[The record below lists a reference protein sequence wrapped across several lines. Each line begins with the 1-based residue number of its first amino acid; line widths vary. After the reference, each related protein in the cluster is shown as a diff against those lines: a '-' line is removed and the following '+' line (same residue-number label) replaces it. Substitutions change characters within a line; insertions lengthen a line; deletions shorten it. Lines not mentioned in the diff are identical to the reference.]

1 MIDSAW
7 VALSLTE
14 RVGGKT
20 LRALMAHFNYDPRAI
35 LAADEASLR
44 KVPGIGAKMAER
56 IRSINIAEVERAIP
70 RWQQAGVRI
79 ILRDD
84 RDFPPQLRA
93 LDDYPPTL
101 FVRGSW
107 PSSGSKRV
115 AVVGTRDP
123 SPAARELASRLGMEL
138 AERGC
143 TIVSGLALGIDALA
157 HNGALTVP
165 NTYLLAV
172 LGCGVLNIYPPEHR
186 GLAES
191 IMRRGAVLGE
201 VHPYAAPNASNLV
214 ARNRI
219 ITGLSDA
226 VIVVETAVDGGAM
239 HAARFAAT
247 QGRPVYTFDSFVTG
261 NRYLLDNGAIPLRA
275 DLQDLSAVL

>member
-20 LRALMAHFNYDPRAI
+20 LRALMAHFNHDPRAI

-70 RWQQAGVRI
+70 RWQQAGVQI

-84 RDFPPQLRA
+84 RDYPPQLRV

-101 FVRGSW
+101 FIRGNWQST
-107 PSSGSKRV
+107 GRKRV

-123 SPAARELASRLGMEL
+123 SPAARVIASRLGIEL
-138 AERGC
+138 AESGC
-143 TIVSGLALGIDALA
+143 TVVSGLALGIDALA
-157 HNGALTVP
+157 HTGALTVP

-172 LGCGVLNIYPPEHR
+172 LGCGVLTIYPPEHR
-186 GLAES
+186 GLAEA

-226 VIVVETAVDGGAM
+226 IIVVETAVDGGAM
-239 HAARFAAT
+239 HAARFANA
-247 QGRPVYTFDSFVTG
+247 QGRPIYTFDSAASG
-261 NRYLLDNGAIPLRA
+261 NRSLLENGAIPLRA
-275 DLQDLSAVL
+275 DLQDVATVF

>member
-1 MIDSAW
+1 MIDPAW

-20 LRALMAHFNYDPRAI
+20 LRALMAHFNHDPRAI
-35 LAADEASLR
+35 LAADETALR

-56 IRSINIAEVERAIP
+56 IRSINVSEVEQAIP
-70 RWQQAGVRI
+70 RWQNAGVRL
-79 ILRDD
+79 ILRDNP
-84 RDFPPQLRA
+84 DFPPQLRA

-101 FVRGSW
+101 FVRGLW
-107 PSSGSKRV
+107 QPITMKRI

-123 SPAARELASRLGMEL
+123 SPEAREIAARLGIEL

-143 TIVSGLALGIDALA
+143 TVVSGLALGIDAAA

-165 NTYLLAV
+165 NAYLLAV
-172 LGCGVLNIYPPEHR
+172 LGCGVLNIYPPDHR
-186 GLAES
+186 GLAQAV
-191 IMRRGAVLGE
+191 MRQGALLGE

-219 ITGLSDA
+219 ISGLSDA
-226 VIVVETAVDGGAM
+226 VIIVETEVDGGAM
-239 HAARFAAT
+239 HAARFAQA
-247 QGRPVYTFDSFVTG
+247 QGRVVYTFDSRATG
-261 NRYLLDNGAIPLRA
+261 NRQLLENGVTPLRP
-275 DLQDLSAVL
+275 DLQDLPF